1 MDDCAIIA
9 LYEQRSE
16 QAIAETDRKY
26 GPYCTG
32 IAYRVL
38 ASLEDA
44 EECVSDTW
52 LRTWQ
57 AIPPAK
63 PGNLRAFVGRITHNL
78 ALNRYRFQR
87 AQKRSVLTEVLEEFE
102 IPVLEDP
109 CQDLERQELAAAISR
124 FLRTQPTQKQ
134 RIFLLRYWQYESLNA
149 IAEKTG
155 LKDARIATELYRLR
169 KKLKT
174 YLEQEGF
181 VL

>member
-1 MDDCAIIA
+1 MDDSDIIA
-9 LYEQRSE
+9 LYERRSE
-16 QAIAETDRKY
+16 RAIAETSEKY

-32 IAYRVL
+32 IAWRIL
-38 ASLEDA
+38 ASHEDA

-52 LRTWQ
+52 LHTWQ
-57 AIPPAK
+57 AIPPAR
-63 PGNLRAFVGRITHNL
+63 PGSLRAFVGRITHNL
-78 ALNRYRFQR
+78 ALNRYRFNR

-102 IPVLEDP
+102 VPVLEDP
-109 CQDLERQELAAAISR
+109 CQELERQELAKAISR
-124 FLRTQPTQKQ
+124 FLHTQPTQKQ
-134 RIFLLRYWQYESLNA
+134 RIFLLRYWQYEPLNA

-155 LKDARIATELYRLR
+155 LNEARIATELYRLR